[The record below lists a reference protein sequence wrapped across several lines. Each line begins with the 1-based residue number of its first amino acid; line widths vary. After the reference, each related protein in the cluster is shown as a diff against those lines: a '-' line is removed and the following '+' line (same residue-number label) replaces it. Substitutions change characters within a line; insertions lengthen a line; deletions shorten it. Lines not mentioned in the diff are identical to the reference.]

1 MEILILP
8 AALGLIVLLWFMGTY
23 NGLIRLRNHCR
34 ESWADIDTEL

>member
-23 NGLIRLRNHCR
+23 NGLIRLRMSYPQKYNG
-34 ESWADIDTEL
+34 